1 MGGRLRPAVGA
12 LLLLLRWVPGC
23 RARRA
28 PVLSGLK
35 SRVLRRVWHL
45 PAPTATERA
54 RRGGRILSR
63 SRSVAIPALCGAFSE
78 P

>member
-35 SRVLRRVWHL
+35 SRVLRRVGHL
-45 PAPTATERA
+45 PAATERA
-54 RRGGRILSR
+54 RRGGRILGR
-63 SRSVAIPALCGAFSE
+63 SRGVAIPALRRVFSE